1 MNSWQTKSSK
11 VVYKNPWLVV
21 YEDQVVRPDG
31 NDGIYGYISSNRG
44 NSVYIVPVE
53 PNGDTYIVGQ
63 ERYVT
68 KQISWE
74 IPAGAN
80 DDQTYEEAA
89 KRELLEETGLSTS
102 SVTIIN
108 EFYAANGVADLKGA
122 VCLATSLQK
131 VTEQLDEVDGIL
143 GVRRLPLT
151 EVRDMIMRGEIND
164 GPTITAVLTVMAYL
178 EQHPLTTE
186 SDKL

>member
-1 MNSWQTKSSK
+1 MSSWQTKSSK

-21 YEDQVVRPDG
+21 YEDEVVRPDG
-31 NDGIYGYISSNRG
+31 NDGIYGYVDSNRG
-44 NSVYIVPVE
+44 DSVFIVPVE
-53 PNGDTYIVGQ
+53 PNGDTYLVQQ

-68 KQISWE
+68 KETNWE
-74 IPAGAN
+74 IPAGA
-80 DDQTYEEAA
+80 TEGESYEDAT
-89 KRELLEETGLSTS
+89 KRELLEEAGLTAS
-102 SVTIIN
+102 SVTVIN
-108 EFYAANGVADLKGA
+108 EFYLANGLASLKGA
-122 VCLATSLQK
+122 VCMATDLQK

-143 GVRRLPLT
+143 GVRRLPLL
-151 EVRDMIMRGEIND
+151 EVRDMILRGEIVD